1 MFGRWH
7 ANFEVAQLLRLTFI
21 GALRRLH
28 SMSNPDEQVLEGI
41 LTPRQCARQKAE
53 LPFHLGGLNSLGQF
67 FEDFIVT
74 RDFSECGGSF
84 VTEHSIKVG
93 STLKLADS
101 TGFLSLIRIAWSR
114 QCNEHTQ
121 DYGFA
126 FVQPLEEQ
134 LDTAS

>member
-1 MFGRWH
+1 
-7 ANFEVAQLLRLTFI
+7 
-21 GALRRLH
+21 
-28 SMSNPDEQVLEGI
+28 MSNPEKQAREGV
-41 LTPRQCARQKAE
+41 LTPRQCARQKVE
-53 LPFHLGGLNSLGQF
+53 LPFHVGGLDSLGSF
-67 FEDFIVT
+67 FEDRIVT

-84 VTEHSIKVG
+84 VTDHSIRVG

-114 QCNEHTQ
+114 ERDKHTQ

-134 LDTAS
+134 LDAAS

>member
-1 MFGRWH
+1 
-7 ANFEVAQLLRLTFI
+7 
-21 GALRRLH
+21 
-28 SMSNPDEQVLEGI
+28 MSNTEKQSLQGSSG
-41 LTPRQCARQKAE
+41 TRQCARQKVE
-53 LPFHLGGLNSLGQF
+53 LPFHLGGLDSLGRF
-67 FEDFIVT
+67 FEDRIVT

-84 VTEHSIKVG
+84 VTGHAIRVG
-93 STLKLADS
+93 ATLKLADS

-114 QCNEHTQ
+114 QRDDHTQ

>member
-1 MFGRWH
+1 
-7 ANFEVAQLLRLTFI
+7 
-21 GALRRLH
+21 
-28 SMSNPDEQVLEGI
+28 MSNPEKQSPEVI

-53 LPFHLGGLNSLGQF
+53 LPFHLGGLDSLGQF
-67 FEDFIVT
+67 FEDRIVT

-84 VTEHSIKVG
+84 VTDHRIQVG

-114 QCNEHTQ
+114 QHDGHSQ

-126 FVQPLEEQ
+126 FVQPLEDQ
-134 LDTAS
+134 LETAS